1 MADVHNL
8 FERLSKVSHFKTLPP
23 SAVRQ
28 IVSAGSIFRYS
39 AGSTIFLEGGTCAG
53 LYVLLSGQVHLCKLG
68 IQGQESILSV
78 IRPVIM
84 FNEVAVLDEGANPV
98 TAVAILNSLTWCI
111 RHDAFHALMKKYPIL
126 GTSLL
131 RVLAKR
137 SRELMANYEDV
148 FSRPVQ
154 ARTAKV
160 LLDLSKNGKK
170 SICRYKHQNPELA
183 ALAATVPEAVSRHLG
198 IFKETGTIDCSRARI
213 IIKQPK
219 RLAQVAMV
227 EENSY
232 IN

>member
-1 MADVHNL
+1 MADSLHL
-8 FERLSKVSHFKTLPP
+8 FERLRKVSHFKTLPP
-23 SAVRQ
+23 AAIRQ
-28 IVSAGSIFRYS
+28 IISAGQIFRYS
-39 AGSTIFLEGGTCAG
+39 AGSTIYLEGGTCAG

-84 FNEVAVLDEGANPV
+84 FNEVAVLDEGSNPV
-98 TAVAILNSLTWCI
+98 TAVAILNSLTWRI
-111 RHDAFHALMKKYPIL
+111 RHDEFHTLMKKYPIL

-170 SICRYKHQNPELA
+170 SICRHRHQNPELA

-213 IIKQPK
+213 IIKHPK
-219 RLAQVAMV
+219 HLAQVAMV
-227 EENSY
+227 EEYSY
-232 IN
+232 LN

>member
-1 MADVHNL
+1 MADTLHL

-23 SAVRQ
+23 SAIHQ
-28 IVSAGSIFRYS
+28 IVSAGRIFRYS
-39 AGSTIFLEGGTCAG
+39 AGSTIFLEGGMCAG
-53 LYVLLSGQVHLCKLG
+53 LFVLLSGQVHLCKLG

-84 FNEVAVLDEGANPV
+84 FNEVAVLDEGPNPV
-98 TAVAILNSLTWCI
+98 TAVAILNSLTWRI
-111 RHDAFHALMKKYPIL
+111 RHDEFHTLMKKYPIL

-160 LLDLSKNGKK
+160 LLDLSHNGKK
-170 SICRYKHQNPELA
+170 SICRHIHQNPELA

-198 IFKETGTIDCSRARI
+198 IFKETGTIDCSRAQI

-219 RLAQVAMV
+219 HLAQVAMV
-227 EENSY
+227 EEDSY
-232 IN
+232 LN

>member
-1 MADVHNL
+1 
-8 FERLSKVSHFKTLPP
+8 
-23 SAVRQ
+23 
-28 IVSAGSIFRYS
+28 
-39 AGSTIFLEGGTCAG
+39 
-53 LYVLLSGQVHLCKLG
+53 
-68 IQGQESILSV
+68 
-78 IRPVIM
+78 
-84 FNEVAVLDEGANPV
+84 
-98 TAVAILNSLTWCI
+98 
-111 RHDAFHALMKKYPIL
+111 MKQYPIL

-170 SICRYKHQNPELA
+170 SICRQKHQNPELA

-219 RLAQVAMV
+219 HLAQVAMV
-227 EENSY
+227 EEN
-232 IN
+232 IFLN